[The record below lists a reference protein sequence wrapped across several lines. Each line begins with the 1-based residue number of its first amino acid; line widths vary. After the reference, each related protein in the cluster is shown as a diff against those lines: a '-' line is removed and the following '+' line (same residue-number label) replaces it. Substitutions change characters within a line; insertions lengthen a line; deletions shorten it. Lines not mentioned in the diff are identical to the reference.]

1 MGHTING
8 AAGAEKANQLM
19 TTGER
24 TGVVPFFPF
33 PLTSP
38 FLLIRRFFQF
48 VARSRDLELSQLAMD
63 ESGEFQRRVVSL
75 STQNIKKQSRIKNYI
90 YNRQWIFGR
99 QVGETEG
106 VRWKGYPCK
115 ELHAAAFRVAKT
127 P

>member
-1 MGHTING
+1 
-8 AAGAEKANQLM
+8 
-19 TTGER
+19 
-24 TGVVPFFPF
+24 
-33 PLTSP
+33 
-38 FLLIRRFFQF
+38 
-48 VARSRDLELSQLAMD
+48 MD

-115 ELHAAAFRVAKT
+115 LLHAAAFRVAKT